1 MRLDLGGR
9 VLDLSIPRVMGILN
23 VTPDSFSDGG
33 DFVSVDRAL
42 RRAEEMVSQGAAII
56 DIGGESSRPGARP
69 VSEGEELQRVVP
81 VVEALRARFDV
92 PISVDTSKPG
102 VMRAA
107 VEAGAAMVNDIYALR
122 RPGALEVAAGLG
134 VPVCLMHMQGTP
146 ETMQHEPRY
155 RDVLAEVY
163 AFLEQRVRACRAAGI
178 PQMQLLV
185 DPGFGFGKTLD
196 HNYTLLAGLKRFT
209 TLGVPVLV
217 GVSRKRMLGEVT
229 GRGVRE
235 RLHAGVAAAAI
246 AVHKGAHIV
255 RTHDVGPT
263 VDALAVVTAVR
274 AHERLEAVR

>member
-1 MRLDLGGR
+1 MQLDLGGR
-9 VLDLSIPRVMGILN
+9 IVDLSVPRVMGILN

-42 RRAEEMVSQGAAII
+42 RRAEEMVDQGAAII

-69 VSEGEELQRVVP
+69 VPEGEELRRVVP

-163 AFLEQRVRACRAAGI
+163 GFLEQRVRACRAAGI
-178 PQMQLLV
+178 PQMHLLV

-274 AHERLEAVR
+274 AHEHLEAVR